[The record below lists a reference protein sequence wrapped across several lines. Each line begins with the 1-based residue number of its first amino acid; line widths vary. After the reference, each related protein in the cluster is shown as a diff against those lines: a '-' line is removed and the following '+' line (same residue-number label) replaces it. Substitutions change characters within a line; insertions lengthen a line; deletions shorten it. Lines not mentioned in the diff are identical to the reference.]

1 MWKKR
6 NALLSQE
13 IKMAQASRSPARSR
27 DQSAFASM
35 VILACWRVRR
45 TWGLLVLTG
54 IGMLAAVTV
63 VCTVPLYSEIALT
76 AGLRG
81 VLNATPQ
88 SAELSIQGYGHVVS
102 PATVNRDYQELNAV
116 MQQQLGAYLQPG
128 SDLFI
133 NMSQL
138 NIAAPNADRSYPLSL
153 YGVPIQEAEQHL
165 QLVGGQLPQ
174 AQSPLLQIAITR
186 QTATYLHVDVG
197 SQITVNLFF
206 AKPGFTDQE
215 QLRVEVPLQ
224 IAGIIVPNQG
234 DSFWDSQPLDP
245 TGAQGKAPSAFSALM
260 GTDGFLD
267 QVQQLSNAGVV
278 PAGTPFLD
286 YAGPLLYWHYR
297 LNVSAIGLPQLD
309 DLLGHIQAT
318 QARLDSSPTD
328 GNVSSIQFSGSVVG
342 DWPGTG
348 LLDQFRSRLSVVN
361 IPVTLLLLQVGG
373 LILFFVSMMASL
385 LVERQAEVIAV
396 LRSRGASPRHIFGVF
411 AAQGVGLALL
421 ALLVGPWLALL
432 TASLLVKATLSPTD
446 QQALNVLAQHPLPS
460 ALPVWAYALVAA
472 LCAVGAMLLSIWRS
486 TSRNVLEM
494 RREATCAPRQPF
506 WQRLYLDV
514 IAVIIAL
521 SGFIISLYVSNAESD
536 AQTVVVISN
545 PLALVAPIFL
555 VIAGLL
561 LFLRFFPRLLRSIA
575 RITSRRPAAAPML
588 AVAQIARAPRLAVQM
603 ILLLALSSGFASFAL
618 IFMTSESQHLQ
629 AVATY
634 EVGADFR
641 GTPVQAG
648 NATSLAKQTA
658 AYRAIRGVTSATLGF
673 VTDGSDPSGL
683 YTVSIQAIDAAT
695 YAQTAIWTDQDS
707 SQPVSELMQPLIAG
721 RSSVLGSRT
730 IPAVVDQL
738 TWQRL
743 HLQRGMDFLLGVN
756 GSDVLFRAVVEIT
769 RLPGVA
775 DSLNAASRSDTAV
788 PGGVLIDYSSLAS
801 VFPRNTA
808 ALSVN
813 AVWLRTSDDLAA
825 LTKIRAALTSGPLAL
840 SPLLDRRASL
850 HALEQDPLYLALL
863 DVLIL
868 GTVTTL
874 LLALVGDLLA
884 SWLSAR
890 TRLLHFAVLR
900 ALGTT
905 PSQLASILMWEQGI
919 VYATAIVLGAAFGS
933 VLAGTMVPALVFTGA
948 SNDANAQSVGSFY
961 SLQQLLPTQI
971 VVPSLLVVVLAAL
984 VAICALAIGLMAW
997 VVSRPSLGQT
1007 LRLNAD

>member
-1 MWKKR
+1 
-6 NALLSQE
+6 
-13 IKMAQASRSPARSR
+13 MAQASRSPARSR

-35 VILACWRVRR
+35 VILARWRVRR

-81 VLNATPQ
+81 VLNATQQ
-88 SAELSIQGYGHVVS
+88 SAELTIQGYGHMVT

-133 NMSQL
+133 HMSQL
-138 NIAAPNADRSYPLSL
+138 NIAAPSADRSYPLSL
-153 YGVPIQEAEQHL
+153 YGVPIQEAAQHL

-174 AQSPLLQIAITR
+174 AQSALLQIAITR

-234 DSFWDSQPLDP
+234 DSFWDNQPLDP

-260 GTDGFLD
+260 GTDGYLD
-267 QVQQLSNAGVV
+267 QIQQLSNAGVV
-278 PAGTPFLD
+278 PAETPFLD

-309 DLLGHIQAT
+309 DLLGSIQAT

-328 GNVSSIQFSGSVVG
+328 GNVSSIQFSGPVVG
-342 DWPGTG
+342 NWPGTG
-348 LLDQFRSRLSVVN
+348 LLDRFRSRLSVVN

-385 LVERQAEVIAV
+385 LVERQAEVIAM

-421 ALLVGPWLALL
+421 ALLAGPWLALL

-460 ALPVWAYALVAA
+460 ALPVGAYALVAA
-472 LCAVGAMLLSIWRS
+472 LCAVGAMLISIWRS

-494 RREATCAPRQPF
+494 RREATRATHQPF

-575 RITSRRPAAAPML
+575 RITSRRPEAAPML

-641 GTPVQAG
+641 GTPVQTG

-683 YTVSIQAIDAAT
+683 YTVSIQAVDAAT

-707 SQPVSELMQPLIAG
+707 SQPVSELMQPLITG
-721 RSSVLGSRT
+721 RSSVIGSRT

-756 GSDVLFRAVVEIT
+756 GSDVLFRAVAEIT

-775 DSLNAASRSDTAV
+775 DSLNAGSLSDTAV
-788 PGGVLIDYSSLAS
+788 PGGVLIDYPSLAS
-801 VFPRNTA
+801 VFPRNTGA
-808 ALSVN
+808 ASHPVN
-813 AVWLRTSDDLAA
+813 AVWLRTSDDPAA
-825 LTKIRAALTSGPLAL
+825 LTKIRAALISGPLAL

-868 GTVTTL
+868 GTATTL
-874 LLALVGDLLA
+874 LLALVGNLLA

-905 PSQLASILMWEQGI
+905 PGQLASILMWEQGI

-971 VVPSLLVVVLAAL
+971 VVPSPLAVVFAAL
-984 VAICALAIGLMAW
+984 VVICAVAIGLMAW
-997 VVSRPSLGQT
+997 GVSRPSLGQT